1 MRATMSL
8 KNKYVKRSKIS
19 EAKFRKLVQHFASD
33 LDAKAIASLAGL
45 NRNTVNR
52 YLALIRERI
61 AEFCLR
67 ESPLKGGDG
76 HTDSHLDRKDANGEK
91 GLLAYAKTP
100 LFGVF
105 RCRDKV
111 CTLIIPRGDS
121 GSEGFCGCR
130 ETASP
135 GNSDEQDRD
144 YAPAGFADHENF
156 IHGIQS
162 FLAFTR
168 NRLMKFHGIP
178 VSTFYLHLKE
188 CEFRFNYRN
197 EDLYPILLKIIR
209 DNPLC

>member
-1 MRATMSL
+1 MSI

-33 LDAKAIASLAGL
+33 LDAKAIATFTGL

-76 HTDSHLDRKDANGEK
+76 HSNSHLSRKNFHGDK
-91 GLLAYAKTP
+91 GLVAYTKIP

-105 RCRDKV
+105 RCRDKI

-121 GSEGFCGCR
+121 SSGAVCGCR
-130 ETASP
+130 EIVEP
-135 GNSDEQDRD
+135 GKSNEYDHH
-144 YAPAGFADHENF
+144 YAAEGFSNNENF
-156 IHGIQS
+156 IHGIES

-168 NRLMKFHGIP
+168 KRLMKFHGIP